1 MDATNKRRMQPFVL
15 AAAATLTAGPTQ
27 AETGV
32 DPAKANLNEYAPP
45 VLCHQDDE
53 GGHISNPVQVVD
65 RGHYPSL
72 MPSGT
77 TTPRA
82 GACPTTSVSSGRT
95 RWAAGKNSGGRMA
108 PYWPGR
114 QPPEP

>member
-32 DPAKANLNEYAPP
+32 DPAKANLTEYAPP

-53 GGHISNPVQVVD
+53 GAVSP
-65 RGHYPSL
+65 
-72 MPSGT
+72 
-77 TTPRA
+77 TPYR
-82 GACPTTSVSSGRT
+82 S
-95 RWAAGKNSGGRMA
+95 
-108 PYWPGR
+108 
-114 QPPEP
+114 